1 MICSNANVKLPLP
14 FNNIGKGKDDRF
26 EKVPSFSFILPIQII
41 EYCYYMILCN
51 QDTTQI
57 NLEGLINLWNLKSLH
72 QDILLESS
80 KL

>member
-1 MICSNANVKLPLP
+1 MAVVEVDYS
-14 FNNIGKGKDDRF
+14 NNIGKGKDDRF

>member
-1 MICSNANVKLPLP
+1 
-14 FNNIGKGKDDRF
+14 
-26 EKVPSFSFILPIQII
+26 
-41 EYCYYMILCN
+41 MILCN